1 MCHYP
6 VQVPENSVSKD
17 TTSLDLHSP
26 RENVINFAQHS
37 QVAETLPA
45 PHPLNASSNTPPPT
59 GCSPSSDTTNT
70 TDPPSESINLAHM
83 DLLIHVTQDSD
94 MFNLGAGIESYHP
107 SGLALGLKQ
116 ALAHPYLMYEL
127 LAFSALHLAH
137 LNSHP
142 STQTHLHRSSH
153 YLHLSVR
160 LQTRAISLFNDTL
173 GSEGVTE
180 SNCVAIVLFSSI
192 LGHHVLASTLTFR
205 AARSA
210 GPEEVDKVVAQWVQC
225 MDTHRGIHTIATSS
239 WPALMA
245 SDLAP
250 ILTQSQEFTSRTPVG
265 RDCDVLKRR
274 VEVSSEMEEEEKEA
288 CSKAIGYLQVGFDA
302 SSEKGFPEGESGKME
317 NKHHMI
323 YTWTMLV
330 PREVTGLLMRKR
342 PEALALLAYYAVLL
356 HRGRELW
363 QVGGVGRYLFEIM
376 DGYLGKEWDEVL
388 TVPRRELM

>member
-1 MCHYP
+1 M
-6 VQVPENSVSKD
+6 
-17 TTSLDLHSP
+17 
-26 RENVINFAQHS
+26 
-37 QVAETLPA
+37 
-45 PHPLNASSNTPPPT
+45 
-59 GCSPSSDTTNT
+59 
-70 TDPPSESINLAHM
+70 
-83 DLLIHVTQDSD
+83 
-94 MFNLGAGIESYHP
+94 
-107 SGLALGLKQ
+107 
-116 ALAHPYLMYEL
+116 
-127 LAFSALHLAH
+127 
-137 LNSHP
+137 
-142 STQTHLHRSSH
+142 
-153 YLHLSVR
+153 
-160 LQTRAISLFNDTL
+160 QTRAISLFNDTL

-210 GPEEVDKVVAQWVQC
+210 GLEEVDKVVAQWVQC

-239 WPALMA
+239 WPALME

-250 ILTQSQEFTSRTPVG
+250 ILSQSQEFTSREAVG
-265 RDCDVLKRR
+265 KDCDVLKRR
-274 VEVSSEMEEEEKEA
+274 VEVSSGMEEEEKEA
-288 CSKAIGYLQVGFDA
+288 CRRAIGYLQVGFDA
-302 SSEKGFPEGESGKME
+302 SSEKGVAHGESGEME

-363 QVGGVGRYLFEIM
+363 QVGGAGSYLFAVM

-388 TVPRRELM
+388 NVPRREIM